1 MYMFLM
7 VAFHWCIHVL
17 KIEMPSI
24 INFSIMLHAIHAGDD
39 HSGIGSS
46 IIFVQIIKY
55 FELLFVF
62 LKNT

>member
-7 VAFHWCIHVL
+7 VACHWCIHVL

-39 HSGIGSS
+39 HSEIGSS
-46 IIFVQIIKY
+46 IIFVQIIT
-55 FELLFVF
+55 L
-62 LKNT
+62 